1 MEIIME
7 YKAIQKTAAL
17 RNNNGI
23 KAYRILGIEDKHLI
37 FQLWLNSDK
46 QERLMVS
53 MPEEYSVGEY
63 IDLQVIR
70 TGNASYIVKLIGRTP
85 AAFVPDDG
93 RNIAI

>member
-1 MEIIME
+1 ME
-7 YKAIQKTAAL
+7 YKHIQKTAAL

-46 QERLMVS
+46 QGRLMVS
-53 MPEEYSVGEY
+53 MPEEYEIGQY
-63 IDLQVIR
+63 IDLQVVR
-70 TGNASYIVKLIGRTP
+70 TSKTSHTVKLIGRTP
-85 AAFVPDDG
+85 EVFIPADG